1 MSASGSLAHRLY
13 TGSVKV
19 DFVGKRKIWYLAS
32 GIAVLLSIISLFTI
46 GLKTSIDF
54 RGGVSYQV
62 PANGHTKEELAKV
75 VKDASGAKVVTP
87 YTLRD
92 TSGQVQVRLE
102 SDKVGEAQITAAS
115 KALAAAVGLPEAT
128 NGAPVVNVNSVGA
141 SWGSDVSKKAIQGLV
156 IFLIFVSAYLW
167 IRYEW
172 KMAAA
177 AMVALLHD
185 LLIAAGVY
193 SLSRFEVSPAT
204 VIASLT
210 ILGFSLYDTVVVFD
224 KVRENTRN
232 IANGNRSTFSGAA
245 NLAVNQTLMR
255 SINTSIIGLLP
266 VAGLLIIG
274 AGLLGAGSLKDLS
287 LPLLIGL
294 AAGTYSSIF
303 IAVPLLCDF
312 KEREPAMRALA
323 KRVNAAP
330 RGAAQPAM
338 AGAGAMATASGAST
352 VRPGAPARPVTTSRR
367 KPPGARPGQKKRR

>member
-1 MSASGSLAHRLY
+1 MSGSLAHRLY

-19 DFVGKRKIWYLAS
+19 DFVGKRKIWFIAS
-32 GIAVLLSIISLFTI
+32 GAAVLLSILSLFTL

-54 RGGVSYQV
+54 RGGVAYVV
-62 PANGHTKEELAKV
+62 PANGHSEAELKKLA
-75 VKDASGAKVVTP
+75 
-87 YTLRD
+87 LD
-92 TSGQVQVRLE
+92 TSGAQAIVSTTQRDTKGQTLIRLE
-102 SDKVGEAQITAAS
+102 SDSVVTDKVTATADL
-115 KALAAAVGLPEAT
+115 LAKTVGVAT
-128 NGAPVVNVNSVGA
+128 NLVSVSEIGP
-141 SWGSDVSKKAIQGLV
+141 SWGSDISNKAIQGLI
-156 IFLIFVSAYLW
+156 IFLVFVSAYLA

-177 AMVALLHD
+177 AIVALIHD
-185 LLIAAGVY
+185 LIIAAGVY

-232 IANGNRSTFSGAA
+232 LASSNKYTFSGAA

-312 KEREPAMRALA
+312 KEREPGMKALA

-330 RGAAQPAM
+330 RAAQPSM
-338 AGAGAMATASGAST
+338 AGALSAGAGSAAVRGAGPST
-352 VRPGAPARPVTTSRR
+352 RPITTGRR
-367 KPPGARPGQKKRR
+367 KPTGPRPKRK

>member
-1 MSASGSLAHRLY
+1 MSGSLAHRLY

-19 DFVGKRKIWYLAS
+19 DFVGKRKIWYMAS
-32 GIAVLLSIISLFTI
+32 GAAVLLSILSLLTI

-54 RGGVSYQV
+54 RGGVAYVV
-62 PANGHTKEELAKV
+62 PANGHSEAELKKV
-75 VKDASGAKVVTP
+75 A
-87 YTLRD
+87 LD
-92 TSGQVQVRLE
+92 TSGATSVVSTTQRNTNGDTYIRLE
-102 SDKVGEAQITAAS
+102 SDSVSTDKVTQTTAALE
-115 KALAAAVGLPEAT
+115 KTVGLVKT
-128 NGAPVVNVNSVGA
+128 TGNSAIDVSEIGP
-141 SWGSDVSKKAIQGLV
+141 SWGGDISNKAIQGLI
-156 IFLIFVSAYLW
+156 IFLIFVSAYLA

-177 AMVALLHD
+177 AIVALIHD

-232 IANGNRSTFSGAA
+232 LASSNRYSFSGAA

-312 KEREPAMRALA
+312 KEREPGMQALA
-323 KRVNAAP
+323 KRVAAGP
-330 RGAAQPAM
+330 RIPQATM
-338 AGAGAMATASGAST
+338 AGALSTVPGSGAT
-352 VRPGAPARPVTTSRR
+352 VVRTGAGAPGRPVTTGRR
-367 KPPGARPGQKKRR
+367 KPTGPRPKRK

>member
-1 MSASGSLAHRLY
+1 MAGSGSLAHRLY

-19 DFVGKRKIWYLAS
+19 DFVGKRKIWYVAS
-32 GIAVLLSIISLFTI
+32 GIAVLLSIVSLLTL
-46 GLKTSIDF
+46 GLHTSIEF
-54 RGGVSYQV
+54 RGGVSYVV
-62 PANGHTKEELAKV
+62 PANGHSETEL
-75 VKDASGAKVVTP
+75 KDLALQTSGAKEMISTTQRVTNG
-87 YTLRD
+87 D
-92 TSGQVQVRLE
+92 TYVRLE
-102 SDKVGEAQITAAS
+102 SDSVPTEKVTATAA
-115 KALAAAVGLPEAT
+115 ALAER
-128 NGAPVVNVNSVGA
+128 VGA
-141 SWGSDVSKKAIQGLV
+141 KSEGDKPAVDVSEVGPSWGSDISNKAIQGLIV
-156 IFLIFVSAYLW
+156 FLVFVSAYLAV
-167 IRYEW
+167 RYEW

-177 AMVALLHD
+177 AIVALIHD
-185 LLIAAGVY
+185 LIIAAGVY

-224 KVRENTRN
+224 KVRENTRG
-232 IANGNRSTFSGAA
+232 IGSGSKYTFSGAA

-312 KEREPAMRALA
+312 KEREPGMKALT
-323 KRVNAAP
+323 KRVNAP
-330 RGAAQPAM
+330 QRGGQPAM
-338 AGAGAMATASGAST
+338 AGSVSTVAASGAT
-352 VRPGAPARPVTTSRR
+352 VARPADRPVTTSRR
-367 KPPGARPGQKKRR
+367 KPAGARPGQKKRR

>member
-1 MSASGSLAHRLY
+1 MSGSLAHRLY

-19 DFVGKRKIWYLAS
+19 DFVGKRKIWFLAS
-32 GIAVLLSIISLFTI
+32 GAAVLLSIISLLTL
-46 GLKTSIDF
+46 GLHTSIEF
-54 RGGVSYQV
+54 RGGVAYVV
-62 PANGHTKEELAKV
+62 PANGHTEAELKQV
-75 VKDASGAKVVTP
+75 VADTSGAKQIVT
-87 YTLRD
+87 TTQRD
-92 TSGQVQVRLE
+92 TKGGVYIRLE
-102 SDKVGEAQITAAS
+102 TESVGTDKVTATE
-115 KALAAAVGLPEAT
+115 KALETKVGAVSQNGNAAVDVSE
-128 NGAPVVNVNSVGA
+128 VGP
-141 SWGSDVSKKAIQGLV
+141 SWGSDISNKAIQGLIV
-156 IFLIFVSAYLW
+156 FLVFVSAYLA

-177 AMVALLHD
+177 AIVALIHD
-185 LLIAAGVY
+185 LIIAAGVY

-232 IANGNRSTFSGAA
+232 LTSSNKYTFSGAA

-312 KEREPAMRALA
+312 KEREPGMKALA
-323 KRVNAAP
+323 KRVAAGP
-330 RGAAQPAM
+330 RIAQPTM
-338 AGAGAMATASGAST
+338 AGAVSTAPGSGAT
-352 VRPGAPARPVTTSRR
+352 VVRSGNAPGRPVTTGRR
-367 KPPGARPGQKKRR
+367 RPTGPRPKRK

>member
-1 MSASGSLAHRLY
+1 MAGSLAHRLY

-32 GIAVLLSIISLFTI
+32 GAAVLISIISLLTI
-46 GLKTSIDF
+46 GLHTSIEF
-54 RGGVSYQV
+54 RGGVAYVV
-62 PANGHTKEELAKV
+62 PANGHSEADLKQIVGDK
-75 VKDASGAKVVTP
+75 SGAKQIVT
-87 YTLRD
+87 TTQKD
-92 TSGQVQVRLE
+92 TKGGTFIRLE
-102 SDKVGEAQITAAS
+102 TESEDTNKVTDTAN
-115 KALAAAVGLPEAT
+115 ALATFVGAQSV
-128 NGAPVVNVNSVGA
+128 NGAPAVDVSEVGP
-141 SWGSDVSKKAIQGLV
+141 SWGSDISNKAIQGLI
-156 IFLIFVSAYLW
+156 IFLVFVSAYLA

-177 AMVALLHD
+177 AIVALIHD
-185 LLIAAGVY
+185 LIIAAGVY

-232 IANGNRSTFSGAA
+232 LTTSNKYTFSSAA

-303 IAVPLLCDF
+303 IAVPLLCDL
-312 KEREPAMRALA
+312 KEREPGMKALA
-323 KRVNAAP
+323 KRVAAGP
-330 RGAAQPAM
+330 RVAQPTL
-338 AGAGAMATASGAST
+338 AGALSTAPGSGAT
-352 VRPGAPARPVTTSRR
+352 VVRTAAAGNTPGRPVTSGRR
-367 KPPGARPGQKKRR
+367 KPTGPRPKRK